1 MPNTAKVGLLKITS
15 EASVA
20 AGVRRIEAVVGHGV
34 IDLTHR
40 REGLIAHAAA
50 AMKAAPV
57 ELAAKAEQLMNDLK
71 QASHNVEALNAKVA
85 ALRSVELL
93 NFAHTAG
100 ESGVNVLAMKVDDVT
115 PDMLRGLSDTMR
127 DRAPNLVSVLAM
139 ITEDGKINFA
149 AACGKEAV
157 QKGAHAGNILKQI
170 AKITGGGGGGR
181 PGSATAGGRDVSK
194 LEQAL
199 EEVNNVVEQM
209 VK

>member
-1 MPNTAKVGLLKITS
+1 M
-15 EASVA
+15 
-20 AGVRRIEAVVGHGV
+20 
-34 IDLTHR
+34 
-40 REGLIAHAAA
+40 
-50 AMKAAPV
+50 
-57 ELAAKAEQLMNDLK
+57 
-71 QASHNVEALNAKVA
+71 
-85 ALRSVELL
+85 ELL

-181 PGSATAGGRDVSK
+181 PDSATAGGRDVSK